1 MGREILSK
9 SIYLLLILVSG
20 LLLVGCIEFD
30 DKDDPENSNNS
41 TFSNTQNISDI
52 KSVAYTYYGENGNRL
67 VQGQGDLPN
76 IIPLDITLPDTVK
89 WIVAAANDLQ
99 SVWVAVLD
107 SGQVKAYKVTNDT
120 ATEVAITPNQ
130 VSTTIPPTLV
140 LENDG
145 SVKLANVFED
155 GSAHTSAVIL
165 DKDSGGR
172 VYIANNGDV
181 VLKTA
186 TTEQRLAV
194 NALPYARLLLDSN
207 KRILVLTDP
216 TSRLDHVAVLG
227 SSFQHASSITIID
240 TNTFSVSSKIT
251 IDAPD
256 AVEGNALIW
265 EDVNNDGTNEII
277 TTLSS
282 NGIGARI
289 VVFNEDG
296 SEYAESSAI
305 GIDNRWRHQI
315 AVASFKSATE
325 KNLVSVYIPH
335 LGPKVEYFR
344 LDDQSLDI
352 TSQTASYTSH
362 LWTGINL
369 DMGLSGDFDNDGK
382 LELLLVNHASR
393 SYIAPSVIGAFE
405 YTESGIN
412 LDWTLDL
419 TDLISS
425 NVAAVTLSNN
435 TIAYGL
441 GQGKKLRIWHP

>member
-1 MGREILSK
+1 MAGVKVRLNTQLFACAIC
-9 SIYLLLILVSG
+9 G
-20 LLLVGCIEFD
+20 LLLVGCIELD
-30 DKDDPENSNNS
+30 DENNVNEI
-41 TFSNTQNISDI
+41 TQVDTQNISDI
-52 KSVAYTYYGENGNRL
+52 KSIAYIYHSENGNRL
-67 VQGQGDLPN
+67 VQGVGDLPN
-76 IIPLDITLPDTVK
+76 LTPIDVTLPDTVK
-89 WIVAAANDLQ
+89 WIVAAENDQQ
-99 SVWVAVLD
+99 SVWAAVLEN
-107 SGQVKAYKVTNDT
+107 GQVKAYNVTNDIVS
-120 ATEVAITPNQ
+120 EVVITPNQ
-130 VSTTIPPTLV
+130 ISTVIPPTLV

-145 SVKLANVFED
+145 SAKLANVFED
-155 GSAHTSAVIL
+155 GSAHASPVIL
-165 DKDSGGR
+165 DKDSGDR
-172 VYIANNGDV
+172 VYIANIGDV

-194 NALPYARLLLDSN
+194 NALPYSRLLLDSN

-240 TNTFSVSSKIT
+240 TKTFSVSSKIT

-305 GIDNRWRHQI
+305 GLDNRWRHQI

-344 LDDQSLDI
+344 LDDQSMDI

-369 DMGLSGDFDNDGK
+369 DMGISGDFDNDGK

-393 SYIAPSVIGAFE
+393 NYIAPSVIGAFE

-435 TIAYGL
+435 TIAYGV
-441 GQGKKLRIWHP
+441 GQGNSLRIWHP